1 QTCSLPLPQWGLNR
15 ATRLS
20 RVGDCWA
27 YGPRDDAKSASSVA
41 NRHIW
46 SRVGILGPCL
56 SGPHIDE
63 KRIPMSPIFKFHWKA
78 TKQDIHSD
86 LDKLRWQLAK
96 SQQIRDSAT
105 DAAQRDLYS
114 VLAQHY
120 QERIT
125 EIERDIRNKQ
135 V

>member
-1 QTCSLPLPQWGLNR
+1 
-15 ATRLS
+15 
-20 RVGDCWA
+20 
-27 YGPRDDAKSASSVA
+27 
-41 NRHIW
+41 
-46 SRVGILGPCL
+46 
-56 SGPHIDE
+56 
-63 KRIPMSPIFKFHWKA
+63 MSPIFKFHWKA